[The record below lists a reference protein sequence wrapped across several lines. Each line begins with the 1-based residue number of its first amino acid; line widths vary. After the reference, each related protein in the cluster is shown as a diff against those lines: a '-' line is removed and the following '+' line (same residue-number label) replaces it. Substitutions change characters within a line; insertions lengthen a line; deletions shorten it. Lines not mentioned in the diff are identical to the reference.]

1 MWKILTLN
9 NISIA
14 GLERFPRDTYE
25 VASELG
31 HPDAI
36 LVRSANLHQMEIPET
51 VKAIGRAGAGV
62 NNIPVAAMS
71 ARGVPVFN
79 APGANANAV
88 KELVIAGL
96 FLAAR
101 NIPQAWRYTL
111 ELKEQGD
118 ALHKQVEQGKKQFV
132 GFELPGK
139 ALGVIGLGAIGVEV
153 ANTALNLGMEV
164 IGYDPALSVERAWQ
178 LSSSV
183 RKARSIEEL
192 MSESDFVTC
201 HVPLVE
207 STKHLVNADRLKMM
221 KPGTTLLNFS
231 RAEIVDDEAVL
242 VALSEHH
249 LRYFVTDFPSEENK
263 CNPNVIALPHL
274 GASTHQAEEN
284 CAIMVANQLRDYLEN
299 GNIANSVNF
308 PVAQMPRAE
317 GSRVTI
323 ANENKPAMVSK
334 ISAVIGDANL
344 NIIDLLNKSRSD
356 LAYTMIDLEGEVAH
370 EVVQKLSDIEG
381 VLAVRVV

>member
-14 GLERFPRDTYE
+14 GLERFPRDCYE

-139 ALGVIGLGAIGVEV
+139 VLGVIGLGAIGVEV
-153 ANTALNLGMEV
+153 ANTALNLGMDV

-183 RKARSIEEL
+183 RKARSIEEV
-192 MSESDFVTC
+192 MSEADFVTC
-201 HVPLVE
+201 HVPLVD
-207 STKHLVNADRLKMM
+207 STKHLINADRLRMM
-221 KPGTTLLNFS
+221 KPGATLLNFS
-231 RAEIVDDEAVL
+231 RDKIVDDEAVL
-242 VALSEHH
+242 AALREEH
-249 LRYFVTDFPSEENK
+249 LKYFVTDFPSEENK
-263 CNPNVIALPHL
+263 SHPHVIALPHL

-323 ANENKPAMVSK
+323 ANENIPAMVSK

-344 NIIDLLNKSRSD
+344 NIIDLLNKSRGD
-356 LAYTMIDLEGEVAH
+356 LAYTMIDLEGEVAA
-370 EVVQKLSDIEG
+370 EVIQKLCEIEG